1 MGLHRHITGMSSLA
15 SPVVEMTVKGLIL
28 DPTSKTPIVILRHEE
43 SKALL
48 PIWIGLCEANA
59 IALELEGVRSPRPM
73 THDLLA
79 SVIRSYGST
88 VPSIVIHSLNDSVFY
103 ARIHVLHHDGTVSDI
118 DSRPSDALALALR
131 TSSKIL
137 VTEEVLA
144 QAKVDEAS
152 EEEAL
157 ANLLEKMRPEDLGE
171 YEM

>member
-1 MGLHRHITGMSSLA
+1 MSVQA
-15 SPVVEMTVKGLIL
+15 SAAVEMTIKGLIL
-28 DPTSKTPIVILRHEE
+28 DPSSKTPIVILRHED

-59 IALELEGVRSPRPM
+59 IALELEGIRSPRPM

-79 SVIRSYGST
+79 NLIRSFGST
-88 VPSIVIHSLNDSVFY
+88 VPSVFIHSLSDSVFF
-103 ARIHVLHHDGTVSDI
+103 ATITILHRDGTVSDI

-137 VTEEVLA
+137 VAEGVLA

-152 EEEAL
+152 EEDAL

>member
-1 MGLHRHITGMSSLA
+1 MTSQPA
-15 SPVVEMTVKGLIL
+15 PAVEMTIKGLIL

-43 SKALL
+43 TKALL

-59 IALELEGVRSPRPM
+59 IALELEGIRSPRPM

-79 SVIRSYGST
+79 NVIRSFGST
-88 VPSIVIHSLNDSVFY
+88 IPDIVIHSLSDSVFY
-103 ARIHVLHHDGTVSDI
+103 ATIHVLHLDGTVSDI

-137 VTEEVLA
+137 VAEGVLA

-157 ANLLEKMRPEDLGE
+157 ANLLEKMRPEDLGD